1 MNRRDFMYGLGGTL
15 GTLAFNSLL
24 AAESPLAPKAGHHKA
39 RAKNCIFIFMEGG
52 PSHIDT
58 FDPKPELAKLHMKE
72 FSRQSKFAS
81 AMSSGKR
88 YYVASPFE
96 FKTSGK
102 SGIPMCSEYEHL
114 STVADE
120 LCLYRGCQGESV
132 NHPTACYHMN
142 TGNRFGGDPAVGS
155 WVSYGLGT
163 ANQDLPSFVVLPE
176 LNYPQGG
183 SANWSNGFL
192 PAHYQGTT
200 LRAKGAPILDLLPP
214 KGVTRDLKAMNLDA
228 LRSVNARHAAAHPA
242 HDALE
247 ARMSS
252 YELAFRMQAI
262 VPDLIDLGKET
273 QKTREAYGIG
283 QSHTEDFGRRCLLAR
298 RMVENG
304 VRFVQLYA
312 GGWDSHDYLERAHS
326 ARIRSVDKPIAALI
340 RDLRDRGMLDDTLV
354 FCCGEFG
361 RSPDNGVRGG
371 GARVG
376 RDHNAKAMSVWF
388 AGGGVKAGHIVGAT
402 DEIGDKAVDVVHPIK
417 DLHVTLLH
425 LLGLDDNRLTYF
437 DQGRFKQLS
446 QTGGQLIPEILG

>member
-1 MNRRDFMYGLGGTL
+1 MYGLGGTL
-15 GTLAFNSLL
+15 GTAAFNSLL
-24 AAESPLAPKAGHHKA
+24 AAESPLAPKPVHHRAK
-39 RAKNCIFIFMEGG
+39 AKNCIFIFMEGG

-58 FDPKPELAKLHMKE
+58 FDPKPALARLHMKE
-72 FSRQSKFAS
+72 FARQSKFAS

-96 FKTSGK
+96 FKRCGDSGL
-102 SGIPMCSEYEHL
+102 PMCTAYEHL

-120 LCLYRGCQGESV
+120 LCFYRGCQGESV

-142 TGNRFGGDPAVGS
+142 TGSRFGGDPAIGS
-155 WVSYGLGT
+155 WMSYGLGT
-163 ANQDLPSFVVLPE
+163 SNQDLPSFVVLPE
-176 LNYPQGG
+176 VNYPQGG

-192 PAHYQGTT
+192 PAHFQGTA

-214 KGVTRDLKAMNLDA
+214 KGVTRDLQRANLDT
-228 LRSVNARHAAAHPA
+228 LQQINRQHAQAHPE
-242 HDALE
+242 HDALA

-252 YELAFRMQAI
+252 YELAFRMQSV
-262 VPDLIDLGKET
+262 VPGLIDLGQEDAR
-273 QKTREAYGIG
+273 TREAYGIG
-283 QSHTEDFGRRCLLAR
+283 SPATDEFGRRCLLAR

-340 RDLRDRGMLDDTLV
+340 RDLRQRGMLDDTLV

-371 GARVG
+371 GERVG
-376 RDHNAKAMSVWF
+376 RDHNAKAMTVWF
-388 AGGGVKAGHIVGAT
+388 AGGGTKAGHIVGAT
-402 DEIGDKAVDVVHPIK
+402 DDIGDTAVDVVHPIR

-425 LLGLDDNRLTYF
+425 LLGLDDNKLTFF
-437 DQGRFKQLS
+437 DQGRYKQLS
-446 QTGGQLIPEILG
+446 QTGGQLISEILA